1 MSNKPETI
9 EIPVWW
15 KPGNGHMIRRDALP
29 VSHPWSTYNYIKNEL
44 KLKPE
49 DYGVF
54 DEKTTII
61 REELAGKSMSELKTM
76 VAELKL
82 QILAMERAGF

>member
-1 MSNKPETI
+1 MKKPDTI
-9 EIPVWW
+9 EIPVWA
-15 KPGNGHMIRRDALP
+15 GHGTGRIVRRDALP

-61 REELAGKSMSELKTM
+61 REELDGKSVSELKTM
-76 VAELKL
+76 VAELRL